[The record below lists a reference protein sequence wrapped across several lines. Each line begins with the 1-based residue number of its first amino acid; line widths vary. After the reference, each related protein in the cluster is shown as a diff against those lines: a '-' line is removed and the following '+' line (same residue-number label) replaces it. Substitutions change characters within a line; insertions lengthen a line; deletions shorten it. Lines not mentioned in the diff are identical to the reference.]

1 MYAWV
6 KTAIH
11 YQSELARHP
20 SSLADFQT
28 DVPTCLDFT
37 ASPFTPSSVLGN

>member
-1 MYAWV
+1 V

-28 DVPTCLDFT
+28 DVPMCLDFT
-37 ASPFTPSSVLGN
+37 ASPNMIIFNAGYYLN